1 MKTVNCVIL
10 HSFIRILCRYNG
22 VKVLPR
28 DQFSSLR
35 LPVGTFAAS
44 AAASSREAADSGRL
58 TDDWKVVFGYSARI
72 RVKFRASQLYQARGY
87 SSYDLSLV
95 PEASEILF
103 NNNKM
108 VGIGQRLIATKDG
121 LCCAQPASSQG

>member
-1 MKTVNCVIL
+1 MTA
-10 HSFIRILCRYNG
+10 SRSSQG
-22 VKVLPR
+22 T
-28 DQFSSLR
+28 SSLLSGSR
-35 LPVGTFAAS
+35 SETFAAS

-87 SSYDLSLV
+87 SSYELPLE
-95 PEASEILF
+95 PEASKILF

-108 VGIGQRLIATKDG
+108 VGIGQRLIAAKDG